1 MDLVKKL
8 GIGLAGLAGFIA
20 LEGCR
25 LESLFGPDSQS
36 VLASPTNLT
45 AVLSPLG
52 LCQDCY
58 SVSLD
63 WDYHFLPNQFDDREL
78 GFKIYRFNEAAEMD
92 TIIYT
97 GDSETEYVDNLG
109 SQIPGEHY
117 TYRVSAIDGPV
128 IESYWSDPAEI
139 IIE

>member
-1 MDLVKKL
+1 MNLAKKL
-8 GIGLAGLAGFIA
+8 GIGVTVLSSFVA

-25 LESLFGPDSQS
+25 LESLFGPDSRS
-36 VLASPTNLT
+36 VLAPPTNLT
-45 AVLSPLG
+45 AILEDNN

-63 WDYHFLPNQFDDREL
+63 WDYHSLPNQFNDRDLE
-78 GFKIYRFNEAAEMD
+78 FKIYRFNETVESV

-97 GDSETEYVDNLG
+97 GDSETKYIDNLG
-109 SQIPGEHY
+109 SQVPGERY
-117 TYRVSAIDGPV
+117 VYRVSAIDSPV